1 MTNNKKRTARKGD
14 GPALSYILA
23 NENTAVNLKKQKDIA
38 VLFHPISDPPDTAGR
53 YCALTRTG
61 DIETYDYTVDGG
73 WNTFWDTG
81 AEDIYREH
89 AMTAEQIGIIAWA
102 PAVPGCM
109 EVEE

>member
-1 MTNNKKRTARKGD
+1 MTTKKRTAHKGD
-14 GPALSYILA
+14 GPALKLSLTYRDC
-23 NENTAVNLKKQKDIA
+23 TVNVDLKDEDR
-38 VLFHPISDPPDTAGR
+38 VVVFHTIKEPPDTAGR

-102 PAVPGCM
+102 PTVPGCR
-109 EVEE
+109 EVEA

>member
-1 MTNNKKRTARKGD
+1 MTTQRKRTARKGD
-14 GPALSYILA
+14 GPALNYILA
-23 NENTAVNLKKQKDIA
+23 NEKTAVNLKSRKDIA

-53 YCALTRTG
+53 YCALTQTG